1 MIQETHYSAS
11 YLASL
16 SEEQRQL
23 LIRSL
28 NPADAD
34 ALLYDWKLWAR
45 ANQLAPKGDWST
57 WMIMSGRG
65 WGKTRTGA
73 EWIRERVQ
81 AGYRRIGLIAKTPA
95 DARDIMIEGE
105 SGILACIP
113 KDQRPTYETT
123 KRRLTWKNGAV
134 ALAFSSH
141 EPDHLRGVQFDTVWV
156 DELATY
162 EYARE
167 TWETMRFALR
177 LSDDPRCLVTTTPKP
192 MAIIKEIIKEE
203 GTVLTTGSSYDNQAN
218 LTPQFFEQILS
229 RYENTRI
236 GRQEIHAELLDEAEG
251 SLWKRDWIENTRVGE
266 CPNLLR
272 IVVALDPAVTKNK
285 ESDETGIVVCGID
298 DKNELYVLDDSS
310 GRYTPQQW
318 GGEAIA
324 LYKRWM
330 ADRIVAETNNGGMMV
345 ESVLRQID
353 ESIPY
358 KSVHASKGKRVRAE
372 PISAL
377 YEQGKVHHVGRHND
391 LEDQLCNWD
400 PMSND
405 SPDRLDALVWAC
417 TELIGV
423 GSPQIRWL

>member
-272 IVVALDPAVTKNK
+272 IVVALDPAVTKIK
-285 ESDETGIVVCGID
+285 SQTRQ
-298 DKNELYVLDDSS
+298 VLSF
-310 GRYTPQQW
+310 
-318 GGEAIA
+318 
-324 LYKRWM
+324 
-330 ADRIVAETNNGGMMV
+330 V
-345 ESVLRQID
+345 E
-353 ESIPY
+353 
-358 KSVHASKGKRVRAE
+358 
-372 PISAL
+372 
-377 YEQGKVHHVGRHND
+377 
-391 LEDQLCNWD
+391 
-400 PMSND
+400 
-405 SPDRLDALVWAC
+405 
-417 TELIGV
+417 
-423 GSPQIRWL
+423 

>member
-1 MIQETHYSAS
+1 
-11 YLASL
+11 
-16 SEEQRQL
+16 
-23 LIRSL
+23 
-28 NPADAD
+28 
-34 ALLYDWKLWAR
+34 
-45 ANQLAPKGDWST
+45 
-57 WMIMSGRG
+57 MIMSGRG

-105 SGILACIP
+105 SGILASIP

-218 LTPQFFEQILS
+218 LTPQFFDQILS

-272 IVVALDPAVTKNK
+272 IVVAIDPAVTKNK
-285 ESDETGIVVCGID
+285 ESDETGIVVAGID
-298 DKNELYVLDDSS
+298 DKNELYILDDSS

-358 KSVHASKGKRVRAE
+358 KSVHATKGKRVRAE
-372 PISAL
+372 PVSAL
-377 YEQGKVHHVGRHND
+377 YEQGRVHHVGRHND

>member
-358 KSVHASKGKRVRAE
+358 KSVHATKGKRVRAE
-372 PISAL
+372 PVSAL
-377 YEQGKVHHVGRHND
+377 YEQGRVHHVGRHND

>member
-298 DKNELYVLDDSS
+298 DKNELYILDDSS

-353 ESIPY
+353 EQIPY

>member
-353 ESIPY
+353 EQIPY

>member
-1 MIQETHYSAS
+1 MF
-11 YLASL
+11 
-16 SEEQRQL
+16 
-23 LIRSL
+23 
-28 NPADAD
+28 D
-34 ALLYDWKLWAR
+34 DWKFWAR
-45 ANQLAPKGDWST
+45 PNQLAPKGDWST
-57 WMIMSGRG
+57 WMIMAGRG

-113 KDQRPTYETT
+113 KEERPTYETT
-123 KRRLTWKNGAV
+123 KRRLTWSNGAV

-218 LTPQFFEQILS
+218 LTPQFFDQILS

-236 GRQEIHAELLDEAEG
+236 GRQEIHAELLEEAEG

-266 CPNLLR
+266 CPDLLR
-272 IVVALDPAVTKNK
+272 IVVAIDPAVSKNK

-298 DKNELYVLDDSS
+298 DKKDLYVLDDGS

-345 ESVLRQID
+345 ESVLRQVD
-353 ESIPY
+353 EQIPY
-358 KSVHASKGKRVRAE
+358 KSVHATKGKRVRAE

-377 YEQGKVHHVGRHND
+377 YEQGRVHHVGRHND

-400 PMSND
+400 PMSTE

-423 GSPQIRWL
+423 GSPQVRWL

>member
-272 IVVALDPAVTKNK
+272 IVVAIDPAVTKNK
-285 ESDETGIVVCGID
+285 ESDETGIVVAGID
-298 DKNELYVLDDSS
+298 DKNELYILDDSS

-353 ESIPY
+353 EQIPY

>member
-218 LTPQFFEQILS
+218 LTPQFFDQILS

-285 ESDETGIVVCGID
+285 ESDETGIVVAGID
-298 DKNELYVLDDSS
+298 DKNELYILDDSS

-358 KSVHASKGKRVRAE
+358 KSVHATKGKRVRAE
-372 PISAL
+372 PVSAL
-377 YEQGKVHHVGRHND
+377 YEQGRVHHVGRHND

>member
-218 LTPQFFEQILS
+218 LTPQFFDQILS

-272 IVVALDPAVTKNK
+272 IVVAIDPAVTKNK
-285 ESDETGIVVCGID
+285 ESDETGIVVAGID
-298 DKNELYVLDDSS
+298 DKNELYILDDSS

-358 KSVHASKGKRVRAE
+358 KSVHATKGKRVRAE
-372 PISAL
+372 PVSAL
-377 YEQGKVHHVGRHND
+377 YEQGRVHHVGRHND

>member
-272 IVVALDPAVTKNK
+272 VVVALDPAVTKNK
-285 ESDETGIVVCGID
+285 ESDETGIVVAGID

-345 ESVLRQID
+345 EAVLRQID
-353 ESIPY
+353 EQIPY

-417 TELIGV
+417 SELIGV

>member
-218 LTPQFFEQILS
+218 LTPQFFDQILS

-353 ESIPY
+353 EQIPY
-358 KSVHASKGKRVRAE
+358 KTVHASKGKRVRAE

>member
-1 MIQETHYSAS
+1 MF
-11 YLASL
+11 
-16 SEEQRQL
+16 
-23 LIRSL
+23 
-28 NPADAD
+28 D
-34 ALLYDWKLWAR
+34 DWKFWAR
-45 ANQLAPKGDWST
+45 PNQLAPKGDWST
-57 WMIMSGRG
+57 WMIMAGRG

-113 KDQRPTYETT
+113 KEERPTYETT
-123 KRRLTWKNGAV
+123 KRRLTWSNGAV

-218 LTPQFFEQILS
+218 LTPQFFDQILS

-236 GRQEIHAELLDEAEG
+236 GRQEIHAELLEEAEG

-266 CPNLLR
+266 CPDLLR
-272 IVVALDPAVTKNK
+272 IVVAIDPAVSKNK
-285 ESDETGIVVCGID
+285 QSDETGIVVCGID
-298 DKNELYVLDDSS
+298 DKKDLYVLDDGS

-345 ESVLRQID
+345 ESVLRQVD
-353 ESIPY
+353 EQIPY
-358 KSVHASKGKRVRAE
+358 KSVHATKGKRVRAE

-377 YEQGKVHHVGRHND
+377 YEQGRVHHVGRHND

-400 PMSND
+400 PMSTE

-417 TELIGV
+417 TELIE
-423 GSPQIRWL
+423 SDLLK

>member
-272 IVVALDPAVTKNK
+272 IVVAIDPAVTKNK
-285 ESDETGIVVCGID
+285 ESDETGIVVAGID
-298 DKNELYVLDDSS
+298 DKNELYILDDSS

-358 KSVHASKGKRVRAE
+358 KSVHATKGKRVRAE
-372 PISAL
+372 PVSAL
-377 YEQGKVHHVGRHND
+377 YEQGRVHHVGRHND